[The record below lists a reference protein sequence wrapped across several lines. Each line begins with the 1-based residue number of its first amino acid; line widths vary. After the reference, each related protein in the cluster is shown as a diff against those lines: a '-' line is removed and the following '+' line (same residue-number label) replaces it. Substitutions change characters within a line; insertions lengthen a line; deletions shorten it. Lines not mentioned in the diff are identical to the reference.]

1 MNFMTRI
8 AYVDG
13 AYLPFDQAG
22 VHIEDRGY
30 QFADGVYEVFALI
43 DGQML
48 DVEAHIERL
57 NLSLQK
63 INLASPVS
71 KPALLIILKET
82 IRANNIKDGLV
93 YMQITRGRAAR
104 NHVYPATP
112 QPVLSVT
119 VRPINE
125 THRRHVAEAGI
136 KVISIEDQRWKRC
149 DIKSIS
155 LLPNVMAKQAAV
167 EAGAQEA
174 WMIDG
179 EGFVT
184 EGASTTAWIVDKA
197 GKLRTRPLANDILS
211 GITRQMLLSLINEL
225 KLELDEVPFTLD
237 EAYSSKEAFSTASSL
252 IVMPVVDIDGHEIGN
267 GKPGKI
273 TTQLLNNYKI
283 SNN

>member
-1 MNFMTRI
+1 MTRI

-30 QFADGVYEVFALI
+30 QFADGIYEVFALI

-48 DVEAHIERL
+48 DVDAHLKRL
-57 NLSLQK
+57 ELSLEK

-71 KPALLIILKET
+71 YSALLVILNET
-82 IRANNIKDGLV
+82 IRANNIRDGLV

-104 NHVYPATP
+104 NHAYPAVS

-125 THRRHVAEAGI
+125 THRRHVAETGI
-136 KVISIEDQRWKRC
+136 KVISTEDQRWKRC

-184 EGASTTAWIVDKA
+184 EGASTTAWIVDES
-197 GKLRTRPLANDILS
+197 GKLRTRPLANDILD
-211 GITRQMLLSLINEL
+211 GITRQMLLSLIDEL
-225 KLELDEVPFTLD
+225 QHELDETPFTID
-237 EAYSSKEAFSTASSL
+237 EAYSSNEAFSTASSL
-252 IVMPVVDIDGHEIGN
+252 IVMPIIEIDGHKVGN
-267 GKPGKI
+267 GKPGQI
-273 TTQLLNNYKI
+273 TTQLLQNYKI
-283 SNN
+283 

>member
-1 MNFMTRI
+1 MTRI

-30 QFADGVYEVFALI
+30 QFADGIYEVFALI

-48 DVEAHIERL
+48 DVDAHLKRL
-57 NLSLQK
+57 ELSLEK

-71 KPALLIILKET
+71 YSALLVILNET
-82 IRANNIKDGLV
+82 IRANNIRDGLV

-104 NHVYPATP
+104 NHAYPAVS

-125 THRRHVAEAGI
+125 THRRHVTETGI
-136 KVISIEDQRWKRC
+136 KVISTEDQRWKRC

-184 EGASTTAWIVDKA
+184 EGASTTAWIVDES
-197 GKLRTRPLANDILS
+197 GKLRTRPLANDILD
-211 GITRQMLLSLINEL
+211 GITRQMLLSLIDEL
-225 KLELDEVPFTLD
+225 QLELDETPFTID
-237 EAYSSKEAFSTASSL
+237 EAYSSNEAFSTASSL
-252 IVMPVVDIDGHEIGN
+252 IVMPIIEIDGHKVGN
-267 GKPGKI
+267 GKPGQI
-273 TTQLLNNYKI
+273 TTQLLQNYKI
-283 SNN
+283 

>member
-1 MNFMTRI
+1 MTRI

-30 QFADGVYEVFALI
+30 QFADGIYEVFALI

-48 DVEAHIERL
+48 DVDAHLKRL
-57 NLSLQK
+57 ELSLEK

-71 KPALLIILKET
+71 YSALLVILNET
-82 IRANNIKDGLV
+82 IRANNIRDGLV

-104 NHVYPATP
+104 NHAYPAVS

-125 THRRHVAEAGI
+125 THRRHVAETGI
-136 KVISIEDQRWKRC
+136 KVISTEDQRWKRC

-174 WMIDG
+174 WMIDV

-184 EGASTTAWIVDKA
+184 EGASTTAWIVDES
-197 GKLRTRPLANDILS
+197 GKLRTRPLANDILD
-211 GITRQMLLSLINEL
+211 GITRQMLLSLIDEL
-225 KLELDEVPFTLD
+225 QFELDETPFTID
-237 EAYSSKEAFSTASSL
+237 EAYSSNEAFSTASSL
-252 IVMPVVDIDGHEIGN
+252 IVMPIIEIDGHKVGN
-267 GKPGKI
+267 GKPGQI
-273 TTQLLNNYKI
+273 TTQLLQNYKI
-283 SNN
+283 

>member
-1 MNFMTRI
+1 MTRI

-30 QFADGVYEVFALI
+30 QFADGVYEVFALV
-43 DGQML
+43 DRQML
-48 DVEAHIERL
+48 DVEAHLERL
-57 NLSLQK
+57 DLSLKK

-71 KPALLIILKET
+71 KPALLVILKET

-104 NHVYPATP
+104 NHAYPATP

-184 EGASTTAWIVDKA
+184 EGASTNAWIVDKA
-197 GKLRTRPLANDILS
+197 GKLRTRPLANDILD
-211 GITRQMLLSLINEL
+211 GITRQMLLSLINEM

-252 IVMPVVDIDGHEIGN
+252 IVMPVVDINGHEIGN

-273 TTQLLNNYKI
+273 TTQLLHNYKI

>member
-1 MNFMTRI
+1 MTRI

-125 THRRHVAEAGI
+125 TQRRHVAEVGI

-184 EGASTTAWIVDKA
+184 EGTSTNAWIVDKA
-197 GKLRTRPLANDILS
+197 GKLRTRPLANDILD

-273 TTQLLNNYKI
+273 TTQLLHNYKI

>member
-1 MNFMTRI
+1 MTRI

-13 AYLPFDQAG
+13 AYLPFDQAV

-30 QFADGVYEVFALI
+30 QFADGVYEVFALV
-43 DGQML
+43 DRQML
-48 DVEAHIERL
+48 DVEAHLERL
-57 NLSLQK
+57 DLSLKK

-71 KPALLIILKET
+71 KPALLVILKET

-93 YMQITRGRAAR
+93 YMQITRGRAER
-104 NHVYPATP
+104 NHAYPETP

-125 THRRHVAEAGI
+125 TYRRHVAEAGI
-136 KVISIEDQRWKRC
+136 KVISIVDQRWKRC

-184 EGASTTAWIVDKA
+184 EGTSTTAWIVDKA
-197 GKLRTRPLANDILS
+197 GKLRTRPLADDILD
-211 GITRQMLLSLINEL
+211 GITRQMLLSHINEL
-225 KLELDEVPFTLD
+225 NLELDEVPFTLD
-237 EAYSSKEAFSTASSL
+237 EAYASKEAFSTASSL

-273 TTQLLNNYKI
+273 TTQLLHNYKI
-283 SNN
+283 SNI

>member
-1 MNFMTRI
+1 MTRI

-30 QFADGVYEVFALI
+30 QFADGIYEVFALI

-48 DVEAHIERL
+48 DVDAHLKRL
-57 NLSLQK
+57 ELSLEK

-71 KPALLIILKET
+71 YSALLVILNET
-82 IRANNIKDGLV
+82 IRANNIRDGLV

-104 NHVYPATP
+104 NHAYPAVS

-125 THRRHVAEAGI
+125 THRRHVAETGI
-136 KVISIEDQRWKRC
+136 KVISTEDQRWKRC

-179 EGFVT
+179 EGFGT
-184 EGASTTAWIVDKA
+184 EGASTTAWIVDES
-197 GKLRTRPLANDILS
+197 GKLRTRPLANDILD
-211 GITRQMLLSLINEL
+211 GITRQMLLSLIDEL
-225 KLELDEVPFTLD
+225 QHELDETPFTID
-237 EAYSSKEAFSTASSL
+237 EAYSSNEAFSTASSL
-252 IVMPVVDIDGHEIGN
+252 IVMPIIEIDGHKVGN
-267 GKPGKI
+267 GKPGQI
-273 TTQLLNNYKI
+273 TTQLLQNYKI
-283 SNN
+283 

>member
-1 MNFMTRI
+1 MTRI

-30 QFADGVYEVFALI
+30 QFADGVYEVFALV

-48 DVEAHIERL
+48 DVEAHLERL
-57 NLSLQK
+57 DLSLQK

-71 KPALLIILKET
+71 KPALLVILKET

-211 GITRQMLLSLINEL
+211 GITRQMLISLINEL

-273 TTQLLNNYKI
+273 TTQLLHNYKI

>member
-1 MNFMTRI
+1 MTRI

-30 QFADGVYEVFALI
+30 QFADGIYEVFALI

-48 DVEAHIERL
+48 DVDAHLKRL
-57 NLSLQK
+57 ELSLEK

-71 KPALLIILKET
+71 YSALLVILNET
-82 IRANNIKDGLV
+82 IRANNIRDGLV

-104 NHVYPATP
+104 NHAYPAVS
-112 QPVLSVT
+112 QPVLRVT

-125 THRRHVAEAGI
+125 THRRHVAETGI
-136 KVISIEDQRWKRC
+136 KVISTEDQRWKRC

-184 EGASTTAWIVDKA
+184 EGASTTAWIVDES
-197 GKLRTRPLANDILS
+197 GKLRTRPLANDILD
-211 GITRQMLLSLINEL
+211 GITRQMLLSLIDEL
-225 KLELDEVPFTLD
+225 QLELDETPFTID
-237 EAYSSKEAFSTASSL
+237 EAYSSNEAFSTASSL
-252 IVMPVVDIDGHEIGN
+252 IVMPIIEIDGHKVGN
-267 GKPGKI
+267 GKPGQI
-273 TTQLLNNYKI
+273 TTQLLQNYKI
-283 SNN
+283 

>member
-1 MNFMTRI
+1 MTRI

-30 QFADGVYEVFALI
+30 QFADGIYEVFALI

-48 DVEAHIERL
+48 DVDAHLKRL
-57 NLSLQK
+57 ELSLEK

-71 KPALLIILKET
+71 YSALLVILNET
-82 IRANNIKDGLV
+82 IRANNIRDGLV

-104 NHVYPATP
+104 NHAYPAVS

-125 THRRHVAEAGI
+125 THRRHVAETGI
-136 KVISIEDQRWKRC
+136 KVISTEDQRWKRC

-167 EAGAQEA
+167 EADAQEA
-174 WMIDG
+174 WMIDV

-184 EGASTTAWIVDKA
+184 EGASTTAWIVDES
-197 GKLRTRPLANDILS
+197 GKLRTRPLANDILD
-211 GITRQMLLSLINEL
+211 GITRQMLLSLIDEL
-225 KLELDEVPFTLD
+225 QLELDETPFTID
-237 EAYSSKEAFSTASSL
+237 EAYSSNEAFSTASSL
-252 IVMPVVDIDGHEIGN
+252 IVMPIIEIDGHKVGN
-267 GKPGKI
+267 GKPGQI
-273 TTQLLNNYKI
+273 TTQLLQNYKI
-283 SNN
+283 

>member
-1 MNFMTRI
+1 MTRI

-30 QFADGVYEVFALI
+30 QFADGIYEVFALI

-48 DVEAHIERL
+48 DVDAHLKRL
-57 NLSLQK
+57 ELSLEK

-71 KPALLIILKET
+71 YSALLVILNET
-82 IRANNIKDGLV
+82 IRANNIRDGLV

-104 NHVYPATP
+104 NHAYPAVS

-125 THRRHVAEAGI
+125 THRRHVAETGI
-136 KVISIEDQRWKRC
+136 KVISTEDQRWKRC

-174 WMIDG
+174 WMIDV

-184 EGASTTAWIVDKA
+184 EGASTTAWIVDES
-197 GKLRTRPLANDILS
+197 GKLRTRPLANDILD

-225 KLELDEVPFTLD
+225 KLELDETPFTID
-237 EAYSSKEAFSTASSL
+237 EAYSSNEAFSTASSL
-252 IVMPVVDIDGHEIGN
+252 IVMPIIEIDGHKVGN
-267 GKPGKI
+267 GKPGQI
-273 TTQLLNNYKI
+273 TTQLLQNYKI
-283 SNN
+283 

>member
-1 MNFMTRI
+1 MTRI
-8 AYVDG
+8 ANVDG

-30 QFADGVYEVFALI
+30 QFADGIYEVFALI

-48 DVEAHIERL
+48 DVDAHLKRL
-57 NLSLQK
+57 ELSLEK

-71 KPALLIILKET
+71 YSALLVILNET
-82 IRANNIKDGLV
+82 IRANNIRDGLV

-104 NHVYPATP
+104 NHAYPAVS

-125 THRRHVAEAGI
+125 THRRHVAETGI
-136 KVISIEDQRWKRC
+136 KVISTEDQRWKRC

-184 EGASTTAWIVDKA
+184 EGASTTAWIVDES
-197 GKLRTRPLANDILS
+197 GKLRTRPLANDILD
-211 GITRQMLLSLINEL
+211 GITRQMLLSLIDEL
-225 KLELDEVPFTLD
+225 QLELDETPFTID
-237 EAYSSKEAFSTASSL
+237 EAYSSNEAFSTASSL
-252 IVMPVVDIDGHEIGN
+252 IVMPIIEIDGHKVGN
-267 GKPGKI
+267 GKPGQI
-273 TTQLLNNYKI
+273 TTQLLQNYKI
-283 SNN
+283 

>member
-1 MNFMTRI
+1 MTRI

-48 DVEAHIERL
+48 DVEAHLERL
-57 NLSLQK
+57 DLSLQK

-71 KPALLIILKET
+71 KPALLVILKET

-184 EGASTTAWIVDKA
+184 EGTSTNAWIVDKA
-197 GKLRTRPLANDILS
+197 GKLRTRPLANDILD

>member
-1 MNFMTRI
+1 MTRI

-30 QFADGVYEVFALI
+30 QFADGVYEVFALV

-48 DVEAHIERL
+48 DVEAHLERL
-57 NLSLQK
+57 DLSLQK

-71 KPALLIILKET
+71 KPALLVILKET

-104 NHVYPATP
+104 NHAYPATQ

-119 VRPINE
+119 VRPMNE

-184 EGASTTAWIVDKA
+184 EGTSTNAWIVDKA
-197 GKLRTRPLANDILS
+197 GKLRTRPLANDILD

-273 TTQLLNNYKI
+273 TTQLLHNYKI

>member
-1 MNFMTRI
+1 MTRI

-30 QFADGVYEVFALI
+30 QFADGVYEVFALV
-43 DGQML
+43 DRQML
-48 DVEAHIERL
+48 DVEAHLERL
-57 NLSLQK
+57 DLSLQK

-71 KPALLIILKET
+71 KPALLVILKET

-184 EGASTTAWIVDKA
+184 EGASTNAWIVDKA
-197 GKLRTRPLANDILS
+197 GKLRTRPLANDILD

-252 IVMPVVDIDGHEIGN
+252 IVMPVVDIDGHEIGK

-273 TTQLLNNYKI
+273 TTQLLHNYKI

>member
-1 MNFMTRI
+1 MTRI

-30 QFADGVYEVFALI
+30 QFADGIYEVFALI

-48 DVEAHIERL
+48 DVDAHLKRL
-57 NLSLQK
+57 DSSLKK

-71 KPALLIILKET
+71 MSALLVILKET

-104 NHVYPATP
+104 NHAYPATS

-125 THRRHVAEAGI
+125 TYRRHVAETGI
-136 KVISIEDQRWKRC
+136 KVISTEDQRWKRC

-179 EGFVT
+179 EGYVT
-184 EGASTTAWIVDKA
+184 EGASTTAWIVDES
-197 GKLRTRPLANDILS
+197 GKLRTRPLANEILD
-211 GITRQMLLSLINEL
+211 GITRQMILSLIDEL

-252 IVMPVVDIDGHEIGN
+252 IVMPIVDIDGHKIGN
-267 GKPGKI
+267 GKPGQI
-273 TTQLLNNYKI
+273 TTQLLHNYKI

>member
-1 MNFMTRI
+1 MTRI

-48 DVEAHIERL
+48 DVDAHLKRL
-57 NLSLQK
+57 ELSLEK

-71 KPALLIILKET
+71 YSALLVILNET
-82 IRANNIKDGLV
+82 IRANNIRDGLV

-104 NHVYPATP
+104 NHAYPAVS

-125 THRRHVAEAGI
+125 THRRHVAETGI
-136 KVISIEDQRWKRC
+136 KVISTEDQRWKRC

-184 EGASTTAWIVDKA
+184 EGASTTAWIVDEF
-197 GKLRTRPLANDILS
+197 GKLRTRPLANDILD
-211 GITRQMLLSLINEL
+211 GITRQMLISLIDEFH
-225 KLELDEVPFTLD
+225 LELDETPFTID
-237 EAYSSKEAFSTASSL
+237 EAYSSNEAFSTASSL
-252 IVMPVVDIDGHEIGN
+252 IVMPIIEIDGHEVGN
-267 GKPGKI
+267 GKPGQI
-273 TTQLLNNYKI
+273 TTQLLQNYKI
-283 SNN
+283 

>member
-1 MNFMTRI
+1 MTRI

-30 QFADGVYEVFALI
+30 QFADGIYEVFALI

-48 DVEAHIERL
+48 DVDAHLKRL
-57 NLSLQK
+57 ELSLEK

-71 KPALLIILKET
+71 YSALLVILNET
-82 IRANNIKDGLV
+82 IRANNIRDGLV

-104 NHVYPATP
+104 NHAYPAVS

-125 THRRHVAEAGI
+125 THRRHVAETGI
-136 KVISIEDQRWKRC
+136 KVISTEDQRWKRC

-174 WMIDG
+174 WMIDV

-184 EGASTTAWIVDKA
+184 EGASTTAWIVDES
-197 GKLRTRPLANDILS
+197 GKLRTRPLANDILD
-211 GITRQMLLSLINEL
+211 GITRQMLLSLIDEL
-225 KLELDEVPFTLD
+225 QLELDETPFTID
-237 EAYSSKEAFSTASSL
+237 EAYSSNEAFSTASSL
-252 IVMPVVDIDGHEIGN
+252 IVMPIIEIDGHKVGN
-267 GKPGKI
+267 GKPGQI
-273 TTQLLNNYKI
+273 TTQLLQNYKI
-283 SNN
+283 

>member
-1 MNFMTRI
+1 MTRI

-30 QFADGVYEVFALI
+30 QFADGIYEVFALI

-48 DVEAHIERL
+48 DVDAHLKRL
-57 NLSLQK
+57 ELSLEK

-71 KPALLIILKET
+71 YSSLLVILNET
-82 IRANNIKDGLV
+82 IRANNIRDGLV

-104 NHVYPATP
+104 NHAYPAVS

-125 THRRHVAEAGI
+125 THRRHVAETGI
-136 KVISIEDQRWKRC
+136 KVISTEDQRWKRC

-174 WMIDG
+174 WMIDV

-184 EGASTTAWIVDKA
+184 EGASTTAWIVDES
-197 GKLRTRPLANDILS
+197 GKLRTRPLANDILD
-211 GITRQMLLSLINEL
+211 GITRQMLLSLIDEL
-225 KLELDEVPFTLD
+225 QLELDETPFTID
-237 EAYSSKEAFSTASSL
+237 EAYSSNEAFSTASSL
-252 IVMPVVDIDGHEIGN
+252 IVMPIIEIDGHKVGN
-267 GKPGKI
+267 GKPGQI
-273 TTQLLNNYKI
+273 TTQLLQNYKI
-283 SNN
+283 

>member
-1 MNFMTRI
+1 MTRI

-30 QFADGVYEVFALI
+30 QFADGVYEVFALV
-43 DGQML
+43 DRQML
-48 DVEAHIERL
+48 DVEAHLERL
-57 NLSLQK
+57 DLSLQK

-71 KPALLIILKET
+71 KPALQVILKET

-104 NHVYPATP
+104 NHAYPANP
-112 QPVLSVT
+112 HPVLSVT

-184 EGASTTAWIVDKA
+184 EGASTNAWIIDKA
-197 GKLRTRPLANDILS
+197 GKLRTRPLANDILD

-273 TTQLLNNYKI
+273 TTQLLHNYKI

>member
-1 MNFMTRI
+1 MTRI

-30 QFADGVYEVFALI
+30 QFADGIYEVFALI

-48 DVEAHIERL
+48 DVDAHLKRL
-57 NLSLQK
+57 ELSLEK

-71 KPALLIILKET
+71 YSALLVILNET
-82 IRANNIKDGLV
+82 IRANNIRDGLV

-104 NHVYPATP
+104 NHAYPAVS

-125 THRRHVAEAGI
+125 THRRHVAETGI
-136 KVISIEDQRWKRC
+136 KVISTEDQRWKRC

-174 WMIDG
+174 WMIDV

-184 EGASTTAWIVDKA
+184 EGASTTAWIVDES
-197 GKLRTRPLANDILS
+197 GKLRTRPLANDILD
-211 GITRQMLLSLINEL
+211 GITREMLLLLINEL
-225 KLELDEVPFTLD
+225 KLELDETPFTID
-237 EAYSSKEAFSTASSL
+237 EAYSSNEAFSTASSL
-252 IVMPVVDIDGHEIGN
+252 IVMPIIEIDGHKVGN
-267 GKPGKI
+267 GKPGQI
-273 TTQLLNNYKI
+273 TTQLLQNYKI
-283 SNN
+283 

>member
-1 MNFMTRI
+1 MTRI

-30 QFADGVYEVFALI
+30 QFADGVYEVFALV
-43 DGQML
+43 DRQML
-48 DVEAHIERL
+48 DVEAHLERL
-57 NLSLQK
+57 DLSLQK

-71 KPALLIILKET
+71 KPALQVILKET

-104 NHVYPATP
+104 NHAYPAIP

-184 EGASTTAWIVDKA
+184 EGASTNAWIVDKA
-197 GKLRTRPLANDILS
+197 GKLRTRPLANDILD

-252 IVMPVVDIDGHEIGN
+252 IVMPVVDIDGHEIGK

-273 TTQLLNNYKI
+273 TTQLLHNYKI